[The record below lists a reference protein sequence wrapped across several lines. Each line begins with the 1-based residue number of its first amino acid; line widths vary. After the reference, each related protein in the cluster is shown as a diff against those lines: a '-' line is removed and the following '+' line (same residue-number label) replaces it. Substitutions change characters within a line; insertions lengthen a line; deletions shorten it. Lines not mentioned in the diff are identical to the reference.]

1 MVGFIIYLLFLYAV
15 NWVDDNILNIIIAI
29 NEGKEK

>member
-15 NWVDDNILNIIIAI
+15 NWVNDNILGIIIAI
-29 NEGKEK
+29 NEKKEK

>member
-1 MVGFIIYLLFLYAV
+1 MEEFIIYLLFLYE
-15 NWVDDNILNIIIAI
+15 VDWIDGNILNIIIAI